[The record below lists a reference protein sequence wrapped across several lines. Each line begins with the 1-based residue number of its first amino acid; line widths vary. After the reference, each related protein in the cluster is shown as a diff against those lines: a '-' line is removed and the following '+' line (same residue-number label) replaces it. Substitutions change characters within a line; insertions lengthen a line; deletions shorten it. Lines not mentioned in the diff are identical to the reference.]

1 MAKFDPA
8 VAIVLKNEGGLVHD
22 KADSGGITN
31 HGISLRFYRS
41 KIKVDAEPFDIE
53 NLKIDDA
60 VKIYE
65 EYFWNRNRYAELNSQ
80 ELANK
85 MLDLSVNIGAPMAN
99 KCLQLAINRME
110 PHEHL
115 LGDGQMGIKTI
126 NVANSIYEPA
136 LHNYLILEAARY
148 YHEIAKHGD
157 NIKFLNG
164 WLRRLESVDL

>member
-22 KADSGGITN
+22 KADSGGFTN

-41 KIKVDAEPFDIE
+41 KIKVDATSDDIE
-53 NLKIDDA
+53 HLKIDDA
-60 VKIYE
+60 VNIYQ

-99 KCLQLAINRME
+99 KCLQLAINQLD
-110 PHEHL
+110 PHEDL
-115 LGDGQMGIKTI
+115 VLDGQMGLKTI
-126 NVANSIYEPA
+126 DCANAAHEPA
-136 LHNYLILEAARY
+136 LFNFLILAASRY
-148 YHEIAKHGD
+148 YHKIAEHGD

-164 WLRRLESVDL
+164 WLRRLESCS